1 MTMVAGYH
9 SEEGI
14 VLISDS
20 RVTWGDEKDQKF
32 QDSLQ
37 KIVPLADGL
46 VLAYA
51 GDVRA
56 VERIIRELRG
66 RIAKKTQL
74 RVARKLAAEVPRIA
88 KHFYSVHKSKVLGT
102 SGVDII
108 VAGREAGGKTGLWV
122 FQSPDFRAR
131 HVATGGLVI
140 IGSGQVAGEF
150 LESSMPPVPEKP
162 TLKERSDALM
172 LGLES
177 ALQKKGVQTV
187 GGMFQVLNISP
198 TDGIRPMFHGYIDVD
213 PDSPPSAKRMS
224 MANGKWTQEDL
235 TTGHKTRLVEPV
247 QLKESKP
254 QRTVDYEIDKSKRPK
269 WHVTRFIVCRG
280 FGTDAHKTIFKQP
293 STIFSGEKFPL
304 EGELLVVV
312 GFWGTAGEHALK
324 IILKVGETE
333 TILENGKFRNDYL
346 PEEVEFVSK
355 VRFKVEQPTAAF
367 LEVHIDDQLLARRA
381 VRFRL
386 LDEPIPEDPT
396 KLSEFAARQN
406 ALSLASQQ
414 ADTDSL
420 LTENLRAGLAY
431 FVLCQDVR
439 NGEDLEFEQEFKA
452 AYWKSYPLLLKCS
465 IALAFRVPPG
475 EHQMKLTLVDA
486 ATRAEWEID
495 TGSCVSTSACLT
507 TCFEGTVV
515 IKVPRPG
522 LYFVNA
528 MLDGH
533 RLGTKLL
540 AAETAKAKVSYSLR
554 DEDAV
559 RVEAGEL
566 LLLAV
571 RSQQLKKAA

>member
-20 RVTWGDEKDQKF
+20 RVTWGAEKDQHF

-46 VLAYA
+46 VLAFA

-56 VERIIRELRG
+56 VERIIRELRS

-88 KHFYSVHKSKVLGT
+88 KHFFSLHKSQVSST
-102 SGVDII
+102 SGVDIM
-108 VAGREAGGKTGLWV
+108 VAGRETGGKTGLWV
-122 FQSPDFRAR
+122 FQSPNFSAQHITD
-131 HVATGGLVI
+131 GIVI
-140 IGSGQVAGEF
+140 IGSGQVAGE
-150 LESSMPPVPEKP
+150 LLGSSMPPIPERP

-187 GGMFQVLNISP
+187 GGMFQVLTISP
-198 TDGIRPMFHGYIDVD
+198 ADGIRPMMHGYIDVD
-213 PDSPPSAKRMS
+213 PDSPPSAKWMTI
-224 MANGKWTQEDL
+224 AKGKWTQEDL
-235 TTGHKTRLVEPV
+235 TTGRKTSLVEPA
-247 QLKESKP
+247 QLTTPES
-254 QRTVDYEIDKSKRPK
+254 QRIVDYEVDKSKRPK
-269 WHVTRFIVCRG
+269 WHVTRFIICQG
-280 FGTDAHKTIFKQP
+280 YGTAVQKTIFKRP
-293 STIFSGEKFPL
+293 ATIFSGEKFPL

-324 IILKVGETE
+324 ISLKIGETE
-333 TILENGKFRNDYL
+333 TILESGKFHNDFL

-355 VRFKVEQPTAAF
+355 VRFKVEYPTAAF
-367 LEVHIDDQLLARRA
+367 FEVHIDDQLLARRA
-381 VRFRL
+381 VRFGL
-386 LDEPIPEDPT
+386 LDEPIPGDPA
-396 KLSEFAARQN
+396 KLKEFAARQDVR
-406 ALSLASQQ
+406 AKAEQQ
-414 ADTDSL
+414 ADTDPSL
-420 LTENLRAGLAY
+420 VENLRAGLAY
-431 FVLCQDVR
+431 FVLCQEVR
-439 NGEDLEFEQEFKA
+439 HGDDLEFEQEFKA
-452 AYWKSYPLLLKCS
+452 AYWKSYPLLLKCN
-465 IALAFRVPPG
+465 IALAFRVSLG
-475 EHQMKLTLVDA
+475 EHQLKLTLVDA
-486 ATRAEWEID
+486 ATRTEWPID
-495 TGSCVSTSACLT
+495 TGKCVSTSPCLT
-507 TCFEGTVV
+507 TTFEGTVI
-515 IKVPRPG
+515 IKVPKSG

-528 MLDGH
+528 ILDGQ

-540 AAETAKAKVSYSLR
+540 AAETTKAKFSYSLR
-554 DEDAV
+554 DEDAA